1 MNKAKKGSIYSP
13 SLSTIDDRFR
23 QQTDKKL
30 RLLSYS
36 APRMG
41 QPPPRLRH
49 LKNWTLLLLLIFL
62 AASVQAAAGP
72 VLILKLQY
80 DHGNVTLADQIVKY
94 GFAPDRKVQPDVGYR
109 LEALSKKGAVL
120 NTFTF
125 PEPNAFIA
133 EGSDENGQLTGGPV
147 ILEQTDFALTLPYS
161 PEIAMIR
168 IRNTD
173 NKIVGLISIEKE
185 QKFRIAKVLAW
196 SFLGIAMLLTLVALL
211 RRKK

>member
-49 LKNWTLLLLLIFL
+49 LKNWTLLLLIIFL

-109 LEALSKKGAVL
+109 LPGAGQKGGGL
-120 NTFTF
+120 EKIPF
-125 PEPNAFIA
+125 PF
-133 EGSDENGQLTGGPV
+133 
-147 ILEQTDFALTLPYS
+147 
-161 PEIAMIR
+161 
-168 IRNTD
+168 
-173 NKIVGLISIEKE
+173 
-185 QKFRIAKVLAW
+185 
-196 SFLGIAMLLTLVALL
+196 
-211 RRKK
+211 